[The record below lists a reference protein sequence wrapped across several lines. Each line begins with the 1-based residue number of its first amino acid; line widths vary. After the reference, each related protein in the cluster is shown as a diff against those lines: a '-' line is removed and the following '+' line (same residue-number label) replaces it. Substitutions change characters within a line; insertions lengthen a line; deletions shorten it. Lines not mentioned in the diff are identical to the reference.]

1 MAETVFRGVINFL
14 VELGVYEVILPFLLI
29 FTLVFAILEKTK
41 ILGIDRVG
49 GQELTK
55 KNLNSIIA
63 MVVAFLV
70 VASTQL
76 VALISEV
83 MANIVLLLILGVCFL
98 MLVGV
103 FMGDKEFTLKEYG
116 GWFTFFMFLMF
127 IGIVAI
133 FLNAL
138 DWLKYVLGIFVDIQ
152 LAPVLF
158 VVIIVG
164 FIVYITKDPNS
175 SKKKAGDSGDHGSSG
190 GGSHH

>member
-14 VELGVYEVILPFLLI
+14 VELGIYEVILPFLLV

-76 VALISEV
+76 VSIISEV
-83 MANIVLLLILGVCFL
+83 LANIVLLLVLAVCFL

-103 FMGDKEFTLKEYG
+103 FLGDKEFTLKDYK
-116 GWFTFFMFLMF
+116 GWMSFFMFAMF

-138 DWLKYVLGIFVDIQ
+138 DWLKYVIGIFVDVQ
-152 LAPVLF
+152 LAPILF
-158 VVIIVG
+158 VVIIVA
-164 FIVYITKDPNS
+164 FIVYITRDPNS
-175 SKKKAGDSGDHGSSG
+175 KKKEAA
-190 GGSHH
+190 GGSADKSNNHH